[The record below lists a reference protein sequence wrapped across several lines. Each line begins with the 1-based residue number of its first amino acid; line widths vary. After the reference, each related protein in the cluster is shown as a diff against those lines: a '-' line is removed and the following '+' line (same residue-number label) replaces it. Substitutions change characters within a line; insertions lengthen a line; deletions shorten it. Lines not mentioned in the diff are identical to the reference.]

1 MDTATHAP
9 SATVATTRNRDAGR
23 AVVEYYNQCRDD
35 YRILWRTEENGS
47 IHFGFFDDV
56 SRTVG
61 PSAVAE
67 WMVAAAT
74 YGLGLILAVAAMC
87 AAVTRTA
94 IGREAAVR
102 WLRIAARG
110 RAARHDAAQ
119 RRMTE
124 VCADAVGLVAGE
136 RVLDAGCG
144 VGGTGLW
151 LAAHRGVTL
160 LGLNLQQHQLVE
172 ARTRAAADPAGA
184 RARFSVQDYT
194 EMGVA
199 DASIDVVWGLESIC
213 HCLDKRA
220 FIREA
225 YRVLKP
231 GGRLMMA
238 DFLLPDERVPAE
250 SEAAMRTWTRGW
262 AIPNLTSV
270 PAFTSELAA
279 HGFRNVRYRDIR
291 QHVLPSARRLYKA
304 SLIALPVDAILQAL
318 GARSP
323 LQRENVRAAY
333 RQYHTLR
340 GGAWTYGI
348 FVAVK

>member
-1 MDTATHAP
+1 MDTATHRLSAP
-9 SATVATTRNRDAGR
+9 VAPTRNRDAGQ

-56 SRTVG
+56 SRSGG
-61 PSAVAE
+61 PAAVAE
-67 WMVAAAT
+67 WTAAAAT
-74 YGLGLILAVAAMC
+74 YGLGLILSVGAMGAAM
-87 AAVTRTA
+87 TRTA
-94 IGREAAVR
+94 VGRETAVR

-110 RAARHDAAQ
+110 RASRHDAAQ

-124 VCADAVGLVAGE
+124 VCADAVGLGPGE

-144 VGGTGLW
+144 VAGTGLW
-151 LAAHRGVTL
+151 LASHRGVTV
-160 LGLNLQQHQLVE
+160 LGLNLQPHQLRE
-172 ARTRAAADPAGA
+172 ARRRAAADPAGA
-184 RARFSVQDYT
+184 RVRFSVQDYT

-199 DASIDVVWGLESIC
+199 DASVDVVWALESIC

-238 DFLLPDERVPAE
+238 DFLLPHASVSAD
-250 SEAAMRTWTRGW
+250 SEAAIRTWTRGW

-270 PAFTSELAA
+270 PAFTSDLAA
-279 HGFRNVRYRDIR
+279 HGFTNIRYRDIR
-291 QHVLPSARRLYKA
+291 QHVLPSSRRLHKA
-304 SLIALPVDAILQAL
+304 SLVALPVDGVLQLL
-318 GARSP
+318 GARSAI
-323 LQRENVRAAY
+323 QRENVRAAY
-333 RQYHTLR
+333 WQYPTLR
-340 GGAWTYGI
+340 HGAWTYGI